1 MSSSAGGWP
10 PGPSAQTVLL
20 NSPAPGPERGPA
32 WANSTSVMFLLYM
45 VIGFSATLAL
55 ILMLLSIYYIS
66 RCLFNRG
73 RRQDPDPEVSETSM
87 ILSSKELFLVLNPGG
102 ATTVAYRED
111 EEQCMVPRSKT
122 IHVKSILID
131 IEATS
136 ASSESLIPAFHSN
149 GACQEGGSPSGS
161 SGGNM
166 IHGECTEASGSGPSI
181 SADTSE
187 RLHEAAEPDGK
198 LPQKAES
205 GSLETATSI
214 VERGL
219 PTIATYSMIIQEV
232 VPWANMHTTY
242 NNTLFCHN
250 PRSSQEAALE
260 SHDDEPVC
268 QEVHI

>member
-1 MSSSAGGWP
+1 
-10 PGPSAQTVLL
+10 
-20 NSPAPGPERGPA
+20 
-32 WANSTSVMFLLYM
+32 M

-66 RCLFNRG
+66 RCLFNRR

-111 EEQCMVPRSKT
+111 EEQSMVPRSKT
-122 IHVKSILID
+122 ILVKSIVID

-136 ASSESLIPAFHSN
+136 SSLDCLIPAHHSN
-149 GACQEGGSPSGS
+149 GS
-161 SGGNM
+161 SGLRK
-166 IHGECTEASGSGPSI
+166 IHSECTEASGSGPSMN
-181 SADTSE
+181 ADTSE

-198 LPQKAES
+198 VPQKAER

-219 PTIATYSMIIQEV
+219 PKLATDPLVVQEN

-242 NNTLFCHN
+242 NNTLFCHTPRN
-250 PRSSQEAALE
+250 PQESASE
-260 SHDDEPVC
+260 SDDNEPAC
-268 QEVHI
+268 QVFHI